1 MKLPM
6 VYIATGLC
14 LSSSFIGYSIFS
26 IEREVKKF
34 AFCVGRERGTRS
46 RGVEPA
52 GSFPTL
58 VNNILSAASFY

>member
-1 MKLPM
+1 MFGNEITNG

-14 LSSSFIGYSIFS
+14 LSSSFIGTSIFS

-46 RGVEPA
+46 RAVEQQEVSP
-52 GSFPTL
+52 PW
-58 VNNILSAASFY
+58 